1 VSAASLDLPF
11 AVPAKEGVKVL
22 TTSMEVAAI
31 FLQAEA
37 KSRKQGLL
45 GAAKASVLFVS
56 KLRYPMWAVPW
67 ENRSL
72 IIDGLGVSPSIIV
85 KQQAPDV
92 IRFIEDVERGA
103 SVRELFRSALERHS
117 NTFSNFTGRNH
128 VHVDSMIADTEL
140 LSAIDDYLREAAGVQ
155 KQGEEIPAAL
165 APLKLDLQMAVE
177 TAKLVQNLDKQIRS
191 ERASLEYARDLLDD
205 TMKLH
210 EQMML
215 REISSACQI
224 YDDQIAQL
232 KPAVEKRLD
241 HIVKE
246 RDSRIAKMNRI
257 KETELKGKESEKT
270 RRERELQKLEL
281 SKAGMVRKR
290 ETRRQKHDKIG
301 EAHWNHKI
309 RAIENGADEVKAGIR
324 ALTAFIEKTN
334 AQAEADAEKVK
345 QDYQWLIDQETR
357 KIRDIETQR
366 DETVGI
372 KQREID
378 ALKLVAKR
386 IRQELDELS
395 ARKKEET
402 EELRSLSIDQRFDDV
417 TLLCVPFYLVGYQTE
432 DMKRFH
438 VFSPVKALSAEGVVA
453 TIRKKLRDIRA
464 EPRVSL
470 FLQPRS
476 EAVTQMIDSI
486 VDKKMES
493 DKSFSEDLIEAA
505 SSHNIM
511 LKNNFKEMLIKGA
524 KELKTED
531 WITIREEALLK
542 AYT

>member
-1 VSAASLDLPF
+1 
-11 AVPAKEGVKVL
+11 
-22 TTSMEVAAI
+22 
-31 FLQAEA
+31 
-37 KSRKQGLL
+37 
-45 GAAKASVLFVS
+45 
-56 KLRYPMWAVPW
+56 
-67 ENRSL
+67 
-72 IIDGLGVSPSIIV
+72 
-85 KQQAPDV
+85 
-92 IRFIEDVERGA
+92 
-103 SVRELFRSALERHS
+103 
-117 NTFSNFTGRNH
+117 
-128 VHVDSMIADTEL
+128 
-140 LSAIDDYLREAAGVQ
+140 
-155 KQGEEIPAAL
+155 L
-165 APLKLDLQMAVE
+165 APLKFDLQMAVE
-177 TAKLVQNLDKQIRS
+177 TAKLVQNLDKQLRS
-191 ERASLEYARDLLDD
+191 EKSSLEYARDLLDE
-205 TMKLH
+205 TVKLH

-215 REISSACQI
+215 KEISSARQI

-241 HIVKE
+241 HLIKE
-246 RDSRIAKMNRI
+246 RDSRVAKMNRI

-281 SKAGMVRKR
+281 SKASMVRRR

-301 EAHWNHKI
+301 EAHWDHKI
-309 RAIENGADEVKAGIR
+309 RTTENRANEVKARIR
-324 ALTAFIEKTN
+324 ALAAFIEKTN
-334 AQAEADAEKVK
+334 AQAEADAEKLK
-345 QDYQWLIDQETR
+345 QGYRWLIDQETR
-357 KIRDIETQR
+357 KIRDVETQR
-366 DETVGI
+366 DETVEV
-372 KQREID
+372 KQKEID
-378 ALKLVAKR
+378 ALKLVATK
-386 IRQELDELS
+386 IRQDIDELS
-395 ARKKEET
+395 ARKMEET
-402 EELRSLSIDQRFDDV
+402 EELRSLSIDQQFDDV

-432 DMKRFH
+432 DTKRFH

>member
-1 VSAASLDLPF
+1 MSTASLDLPF
-11 AVPAKEGVKVL
+11 AVPAKEGGKPV
-22 TTSMEVAAI
+22 TPSMEVAAI

-56 KLRYPMWAVPW
+56 KLRYPLWAVPW
-67 ENRSL
+67 RNRSL
-72 IIDGLGVSPSIIV
+72 IIDGLGVSPSIMV

-103 SVRELFRSALERHS
+103 SVRELFRSTLEKHL
-117 NTFSNFTGRNH
+117 NTFSDFAGRNH
-128 VHVDSMIADTEL
+128 VPVDSMIADTEL

-155 KQGEEIPAAL
+155 KQGEEISAAL
-165 APLKLDLQMAVE
+165 APLKFDLQMAVE
-177 TAKLVQNLDKQIRS
+177 TAKLVQNLDKQLRS
-191 ERASLEYARDLLDD
+191 EKSSLEYARDLLDE
-205 TMKLH
+205 TVKLH

-215 REISSACQI
+215 KEISSARQI

-241 HIVKE
+241 HLIKE

-281 SKAGMVRKR
+281 SKASMVRKR

-301 EAHWNHKI
+301 EAHWDHKI
-309 RAIENGADEVKAGIR
+309 RTTENRANEVKARIR
-324 ALTAFIEKTN
+324 ALAAFIEKTN
-334 AQAEADAEKVK
+334 AQAEADAEKLK
-345 QDYQWLIDQETR
+345 QGYRWLIDQETR
-357 KIRDIETQR
+357 KIRDVETQR
-366 DETVGI
+366 DETVEV
-372 KQREID
+372 KQKEID
-378 ALKLVAKR
+378 AFKLVATK
-386 IRQELDELS
+386 IRQDIDELS
-395 ARKKEET
+395 ARKMEET
-402 EELRSLSIDQRFDDV
+402 EELRSLSIDQQFDDV

-432 DMKRFH
+432 DTKRFH

-476 EAVTQMIDSI
+476 EAMTQMIDSV

-493 DKSFSEDLIEAA
+493 DKSFSEDVIEAA
-505 SSHNIM
+505 SSHNIV
-511 LKNNFKEMLIKGA
+511 LKDNFKEMLMKGA

-531 WITIREEALLK
+531 WITLREEALLK